1 MLSTIKTTFQP
12 ANNMSIKSRFLHHVV
27 NSVLYSLKLMPIKPQ
42 NHIHFIS
49 SKNYSR
55 KLLNSGPAFTDIVV
69 NQGAIEQHE
78 YFLNPQ
84 EAYSF
89 TRYTA
94 SKDFL
99 RAIIKQRIEWH
110 LTYQVKSSA
119 VRRLRAGS
127 DRATLALANEQLQ
140 KDKNRIR
147 QANYQRL
154 EQKLNGRY
162 VKLASII
169 IGF

>member
-1 MLSTIKTTFQP
+1 M
-12 ANNMSIKSRFLHHVV
+12 NMSIKSRFLQHVV
-27 NSVLYSLKLMPIKPQ
+27 NSVLYGLKLMPIKPQ
-42 NHIHFIS
+42 SHIHFIG

-55 KLLNSGPAFTDIVV
+55 KLLDSGPSFTDIVV
-69 NQGAIEQHE
+69 KPGAIEQHE
-78 YFLNPQ
+78 YFLSPH

-89 TRYTA
+89 TRYAA

-99 RAIIKQRIEWH
+99 RAIVKQRIEWH

-119 VRRLRAGS
+119 VKKLHARS
-127 DRATLALANEQLQ
+127 DMATLVAANAQLH
-140 KDKNRIR
+140 KDRTRIR

-154 EQKLNGRY
+154 EQELNGYY
-162 VKLASII
+162 VKLVSII

>member
-1 MLSTIKTTFQP
+1 
-12 ANNMSIKSRFLHHVV
+12 MSIKSRFLQHVV
-27 NSVLYSLKLMPIKPQ
+27 NSLLYGLKLMPIKPQ

-49 SKNYSR
+49 GKNYSR

-69 NQGAIEQHE
+69 NQGAIEQHD

-119 VRRLRAGS
+119 VKKLHAKS
-127 DRATLALANEQLQ
+127 DMATLAAANEQLH

-154 EQKLNGRY
+154 EQKLNSSY
-162 VKLASII
+162 VKLASLI